1 MSCLASFKW
10 VLFGTPSR
18 PPHLWTCL
26 FLEMVG
32 TVGWGEHP
40 FLLWGR
46 GMTILPRSR
55 KAAKHDKRLP
65 GLLFSIPFNAE
76 LVFCT
81 WLLALKKVNEA
92 CKVGESWSP
101 AKRLRHELCQP
112 QNNCE
117 RRKKE
122 TESKKV
128 GKRTTRWPF
137 IFQRHNATEDATN
150 YWILTMGLWLSRCRH
165 YFFRRESSNQVVGSI

>member
-1 MSCLASFKW
+1 MSCLAPFNC

-32 TVGWGEHP
+32 TVGWGERP

-65 GLLFSIPFNAE
+65 GLLFSIPFFNAE

-92 CKVGESWSP
+92 CKIGESWSP

-112 QNNCE
+112 QNTTV
-117 RRKKE
+117 KE
-122 TESKKV
+122 E
-128 GKRTTRWPF
+128 KRDRIQKGGQEDDKMTIYFPAP
-137 IFQRHNATEDATN
+137 QRYGRCNK
-150 YWILTMGLWLSRCRH
+150 WLN
-165 YFFRRESSNQVVGSI
+165 FDNGSLAFSLPPLFC